1 MTNTTKTATPNH
13 KLHRLRASIALALG
27 SLLALTGCVAGEGQG
42 KVDTLK
48 LDYAYWNPLSLVIR
62 DQGWLEAELADEG
75 IAVEW
80 ILSGGSNV
88 ALENLNAEAI
98 NIGSS
103 AGSAAFAAHAN
114 GVAIKTIGIFSQ
126 PNWATLVVAKDS
138 PITQV
143 ADLRGKKV
151 AATSGTDPYF
161 FLLQALAEAG
171 VSTSEVEIVNLAHAD
186 GQKALESGDVDA
198 WAGLDPLT
206 ATSELNSGARII
218 YSNPAFNSWGVLNA
232 TQKFIAAQPELVE
245 LVLTQYERARAWIL
259 ANPEAAVEILAREA
273 GLDSSVA
280 NKVLT
285 ERTRID
291 VSLVPGETQLAVFRV
306 ITPVLLAEARIRSQ
320 QAADDALS
328 TLIDDSF
335 ARKVVG

>member
-1 MTNTTKTATPNH
+1 MNK
-13 KLHRLRASIALALG
+13 KLLNQLKSVAVAAVAALTLTG
-27 SLLALTGCVAGEGQG
+27 LTGCVAGESGG
-42 KVDTLK
+42 SDTLK

-62 DQGWLEAELADEG
+62 DQGWLEAELADDG

-114 GVAIKTIGIFSQ
+114 GVAIKTIGVFSQ

-138 PITQV
+138 PITTV
-143 ADLRGKKV
+143 AELSGKKV

-171 VSTSEVEIVNLAHAD
+171 VSTAEVEIVNLAHAD
-186 GQKALESGDVDA
+186 GQKALEAGDVDA

-206 ATSELNSGARII
+206 ATSELKAGSRII
-218 YSNPAFNSWGVLNA
+218 YSNPAFNSWGVLNV
-232 TQKFIAAQPELVE
+232 TQKFLDSSPELVE
-245 LVLTQYERARAWIL
+245 LVLTQYQRARAWIL
-259 ANPEAAVEILAREA
+259 ANPDQAIEILAREA
-273 GLDSSVA
+273 GLEQSVA
-280 NKVLT
+280 AKVLG
-285 ERTRID
+285 ERTKID
-291 VSLVPGETQLAVFRV
+291 VSLVPGETQLAVFRTIAPILV
-306 ITPVLLAEARIRSQ
+306 AEARIRSQ
-320 QAADDALS
+320 QAADDAL
-328 TLIDDSF
+328 TTVLDDRI
-335 ARKVVG
+335 AKRVE

>member
-1 MTNTTKTATPNH
+1 MTQNQPNRLARLKT
-13 KLHRLRASIALALG
+13 RAAKALG
-27 SLLALTGCVAGEGQG
+27 LAAAATLALTGCVAGEGAQA
-42 KVDTLK
+42 DTLK

-62 DQGWLEAELADEG
+62 DQGWLEEELADEG
-75 IAVEW
+75 IGVEW

-114 GVAIKTIGIFSQ
+114 GVAIKTIGVFSQ
-126 PNWATLVVAKDS
+126 PNWATMVVAADS
-138 PITQV
+138 PITEVSQ
-143 ADLRGKKV
+143 LRGQRI

-161 FLLQALAEAG
+161 FLLQVLAEAG
-171 VSTSEVEIVNLAHAD
+171 IETSEVEIVNLAHAD

-206 ATSELNSGARII
+206 ATSELKAGSRII
-218 YSNPAFNSWGVLNA
+218 YSNPSFNSWGVLNA
-232 TQKFIAAQPELVE
+232 TQKFIADEPELVE
-245 LVLTQYERARAWIL
+245 LVLSQYQRARAWIL
-259 ANPEAAVEILAREA
+259 ANPDAAVEILAREA
-273 GLDSSVA
+273 GLEVSVA

-285 ERTRID
+285 ERTNID
-291 VSLVPGETQLAVFRV
+291 VSIVPGETQLDVFRV
-306 ITPVLLAEARIRSQ
+306 ISPVLIAEARIRSEE
-320 QAADDALS
+320 AALAALE

-335 ARKVVG
+335 ARRVG

>member
-1 MTNTTKTATPNH
+1 MNK
-13 KLHRLRASIALALG
+13 KLLNRLKSVAVAAVAALTLTG
-27 SLLALTGCVAGEGQG
+27 LTGCVAGENSGS
-42 KVDTLK
+42 DTLK

-62 DQGWLEAELADEG
+62 DQGWLEAELANDG

-114 GVAIKTIGIFSQ
+114 GVAIKTIGVFSQ

-138 PITQV
+138 PITTV
-143 ADLRGKKV
+143 AELRGKKV

-171 VSTSEVEIVNLAHAD
+171 VSTAEVEIVNLAHAD
-186 GQKALESGDVDA
+186 GQKALEAGDVDA

-206 ATSELNSGARII
+206 ATSELKAGSRII
-218 YSNPAFNSWGVLNA
+218 YSNPAFNSWGVLNV
-232 TQKFIAAQPELVE
+232 TQKFLDSSPELVE
-245 LVLTQYERARAWIL
+245 LVLTQYQRARAWIL
-259 ANPEAAVEILAREA
+259 ANPDQAIEILAREA
-273 GLDSSVA
+273 GLEQSVA
-280 NKVLT
+280 AKVLG
-285 ERTRID
+285 ERTKID
-291 VSLVPGETQLAVFRV
+291 VSLVPGETQLAVFRTIAPILV
-306 ITPVLLAEARIRSQ
+306 AEARIRSQ
-320 QAADDALS
+320 QAADDAL
-328 TLIDDSF
+328 TTVLDDRI
-335 ARKVVG
+335 AKRVE

>member
-1 MTNTTKTATPNH
+1 MNK
-13 KLHRLRASIALALG
+13 KLLNRLKSVAVAAVAALTLTG
-27 SLLALTGCVAGEGQG
+27 LTGCVAGENSGS
-42 KVDTLK
+42 DTLK

-62 DQGWLEAELADEG
+62 DQGWLEAELADDG

-114 GVAIKTIGIFSQ
+114 GVAIKTIGVFSQ

-138 PITQV
+138 PITTV
-143 ADLRGKKV
+143 AELRGKKV

-171 VSTSEVEIVNLAHAD
+171 VSTAEVEIVNLAHAD
-186 GQKALESGDVDA
+186 GQKALEAGDVDA

-206 ATSELNSGARII
+206 ATSELKAGSRII

-232 TQKFIAAQPELVE
+232 TQKFLDSSPELVE
-245 LVLTQYERARAWIL
+245 LVLTQYQRARAWIL
-259 ANPEAAVEILAREA
+259 ANPDQAIEILAREA
-273 GLDSSVA
+273 GLEQSVA
-280 NKVLT
+280 AKVLG
-285 ERTRID
+285 ERTKID
-291 VSLVPGETQLAVFRV
+291 VSLVPGETQLAVFRTIAPILV
-306 ITPVLLAEARIRSQ
+306 AEARIRSQ
-320 QAADDALS
+320 QAADDAL
-328 TLIDDSF
+328 TTVLDDRI
-335 ARKVVG
+335 AKRVE

>member
-1 MTNTTKTATPNH
+1 MNK
-13 KLHRLRASIALALG
+13 KLLNRLKSVAVAAVAALTLTG
-27 SLLALTGCVAGEGQG
+27 VTGCVAGENAGS
-42 KVDTLK
+42 DTLK

-62 DQGWLEAELADEG
+62 DQGWLEAELADDG

-114 GVAIKTIGIFSQ
+114 GVAIKTIGVFSQ

-138 PITQV
+138 PITTV
-143 ADLRGKKV
+143 AELSGKKV

-171 VSTSEVEIVNLAHAD
+171 VSTAEVEIVNLAHAD
-186 GQKALESGDVDA
+186 GQKALEAGDVDA

-206 ATSELNSGARII
+206 ATSELKAESRII

-232 TQKFIAAQPELVE
+232 TQRFLDSSPELVE
-245 LVLTQYERARAWIL
+245 LVLTQYQRARAWIL
-259 ANPEAAVEILAREA
+259 ANPDQAIEILAREA
-273 GLDSSVA
+273 GLEQSVA
-280 NKVLT
+280 AKVLG
-285 ERTRID
+285 ERTKID
-291 VSLVPGETQLAVFRV
+291 VSLVPGETQLAVFRTIAPILV
-306 ITPVLLAEARIRSQ
+306 AEARIRSQ
-320 QAADDALS
+320 QAADDAL
-328 TLIDDSF
+328 TTVFDDRI
-335 ARKVVG
+335 AKRVE

>member
-1 MTNTTKTATPNH
+1 MNK
-13 KLHRLRASIALALG
+13 KLLNRLKSVAVAAAAALTLTG
-27 SLLALTGCVAGEGQG
+27 LTGCVAGENSGS
-42 KVDTLK
+42 DTLK

-62 DQGWLEAELADEG
+62 DQGWLEAELADDG

-114 GVAIKTIGIFSQ
+114 GVAIKTIGVFSQ

-138 PITQV
+138 PINTV
-143 ADLRGKKV
+143 AELRGKKV

-171 VSTSEVEIVNLAHAD
+171 VSTAEVEIVNLAHAD
-186 GQKALESGDVDA
+186 GQKALEAGDVDA

-206 ATSELNSGARII
+206 ATSELKAGSRII

-232 TQKFIAAQPELVE
+232 TQKFLDSSPELVE
-245 LVLTQYERARAWIL
+245 LVLTQYQRARAWIL
-259 ANPEAAVEILAREA
+259 ANPDQAIEILASEA
-273 GLDSSVA
+273 GLEQSVA
-280 NKVLT
+280 AKVLG
-285 ERTRID
+285 ERTKID
-291 VSLVPGETQLAVFRV
+291 VSLVPGETQLAVFRT
-306 ITPVLLAEARIRSQ
+306 IAPVLVAEARIRSQ
-320 QAADDALS
+320 QAADDAL
-328 TLIDDSF
+328 TTVLDDRI
-335 ARKVVG
+335 AKRVE

>member
-1 MTNTTKTATPNH
+1 MNK
-13 KLHRLRASIALALG
+13 KLLNRLKSVAVAAVAALTLTG
-27 SLLALTGCVAGEGQG
+27 LTGCVAGENSGS
-42 KVDTLK
+42 DTLK

-62 DQGWLEAELADEG
+62 DQGWLEAELADDG

-114 GVAIKTIGIFSQ
+114 GVAIKTIGVFSQ

-138 PITQV
+138 PINTV
-143 ADLRGKKV
+143 AELRGKKV

-171 VSTSEVEIVNLAHAD
+171 VSTAEVEIVNLAHAD
-186 GQKALESGDVDA
+186 GQKALEAGDVDA

-206 ATSELNSGARII
+206 ATSELKAGSRII
-218 YSNPAFNSWGVLNA
+218 YSNPAFNSWGVLNV
-232 TQKFIAAQPELVE
+232 TQRFLDSSPELVE
-245 LVLTQYERARAWIL
+245 LVLTQYQRARAWIL
-259 ANPEAAVEILAREA
+259 ANPDQAIEILAREA
-273 GLDSSVA
+273 GLEQSVA
-280 NKVLT
+280 AKVLG
-285 ERTRID
+285 ERTKID
-291 VSLVPGETQLAVFRV
+291 VSLVPGETQLAVFRTIAPILV
-306 ITPVLLAEARIRSQ
+306 AEARIRSQ
-320 QAADDALS
+320 QAADDAL
-328 TLIDDSF
+328 TTVLDDRI
-335 ARKVVG
+335 AKRVE